1 LSQPLR
7 HPAVLVRELAVT
19 RRVLE
24 VIVPTLAMFGEVLVG
39 LGGSILTFR
48 GFVQAVCCGSLGC
61 HRQLPH
67 PLGLF
72 TDANGIFE
80 APRLLTA
87 FGLPADVCVGHQRL
101 LLVNRRVASSR
112 ATKTGSVKRVE
123 NRQVRVGPVAHL
135 LGAEAVRLEYP
146 TQVVF
151 ESVTLGVNDG
161 ARIGIV
167 GRNGDGKSSLL
178 GLLTGQLRPDSGRVT
193 RRSGLRVS
201 ALSQADTLDP
211 ERTVGW
217 TLVADQPEHQWAG
230 DARVREVVDG
240 LVSDIA
246 WDATISTLS
255 GGQRRRVQL
264 AQLLIGEWDVIA
276 LDEPT
281 NHLDIEGITW
291 LAGHL
296 RQRWARNT
304 GGLLLVTHDRWFLDE
319 VATTTWEVHDGIVE
333 PFEGGYAAYVLQRV
347 ERDRLASAAEA
358 KRQNLMRKE
367 LAWLRRG
374 PPARTSK
381 PKFRIEAANQLIA
394 DVPPLRNTV
403 ELAKL
408 ATARLGKDVIDLLD
422 VSVSFDGRPV
432 LRDVEWRIAPGER
445 TGIVGANG
453 AGKSTLLGLITGSV
467 APDTGRV
474 KRGKT
479 VRLAM
484 LDQRGEELAAVAGD
498 RIADLLGGL
507 RGGYQ
512 VDGREV
518 TPAQLLE
525 RLGFARG
532 QLSARVD
539 DLSGGQR
546 RRLQLMLTLLAEP
559 NVLLLDEPTNDVD
572 TDTLTAVEDLL
583 DSWAGTLIVVSHD
596 RYLLERVTDQQYAIL
611 DGRLRHLPG
620 GIDEYL
626 RLAARRTTTSAS
638 LAPSSGPSSGPAR
651 FEPATVSGSQRRA
664 AEKELAAVDR
674 QLARL
679 ADRIA
684 AKHHELAEHDQSDHV
699 GLTRLTRELRGLEGE
714 VAERESR
721 WLELSEALE

>member
-1 LSQPLR
+1 
-7 HPAVLVRELAVT
+7 
-19 RRVLE
+19 
-24 VIVPTLAMFGEVLVG
+24 
-39 LGGSILTFR
+39 
-48 GFVQAVCCGSLGC
+48 
-61 HRQLPH
+61 
-67 PLGLF
+67 
-72 TDANGIFE
+72 
-80 APRLLTA
+80 
-87 FGLPADVCVGHQRL
+87 
-101 LLVNRRVASSR
+101 
-112 ATKTGSVKRVE
+112 
-123 NRQVRVGPVAHL
+123 VAHL
-135 LGAEAVRLEYP
+135 LGAEAVHLEYP

-178 GLLTGQLRPDSGRVT
+178 ALLTGQLRPDSGRVT
-193 RRSGLRVS
+193 WRSGLRVG
-201 ALSQADTLDP
+201 AVGQADTLDP
-211 ERTVGW
+211 DHTVGW
-217 TLVADQPEHQWAG
+217 TLVGDQADHQWAG
-230 DARVREVVDG
+230 DPRVRDVVGG
-240 LVSDIA
+240 LVSDIG
-246 WDATISTLS
+246 WDARVTTLS

-264 AQLLIGEWDVIA
+264 ARLLVGEWDVIA

-291 LAGHL
+291 LAEHL

-347 ERDRLASAAEA
+347 ERDRLTATAEA

-374 PPARTSK
+374 PQARTSK
-381 PKFRIEAANQLIA
+381 PKFRIEAATQLIA

-408 ATARLGKDVIDLLD
+408 ASARLGKDVIDLLD
-422 VSVSFDGRPV
+422 VSVSFAGRPV
-432 LRDVEWRIAPGER
+432 LRDVEWRIGPGER

-453 AGKSTLLGLITGSV
+453 AGKSTLLGLIAGTI
-467 APDTGRV
+467 APDSGRV

-479 VRLAM
+479 VRLAV
-484 LDQRGEELAAVAGD
+484 LDQQGEMLTPLAGD
-498 RIADLLGGL
+498 RIADVLGRL
-507 RGGYQ
+507 RSSYR
-512 VDGREV
+512 VDDREV
-518 TPAQLLE
+518 TPTQLLE
-525 RLGFARG
+525 RLGFGGG
-532 QLSARVD
+532 QLSARIA

-546 RRLQLMLTLLAEP
+546 RRLQLMLTLLSEP

-572 TDTLTAVEDLL
+572 TDMLTATEDLL

-596 RYLLERVTDQQYAIL
+596 RYLLERVTDQQYGIL

-626 RLAARRTTTSAS
+626 RLAAQRTAE
-638 LAPSSGPSSGPAR
+638 APAEPAR
-651 FEPATVSGSQRRA
+651 AEPQAMSGAERRA
-664 AEKELAAVDR
+664 VEKELASLDR

-679 ADRIA
+679 AERVA
-684 AKHHELAEHDQSDHV
+684 AKHLELAAHDQSDHV
-699 GLTRLTRELRGLEGE
+699 GLARLTRELRGLDDD
-714 VAERESR
+714 VAAAEAR
-721 WLELSEALE
+721 WLELSETLEQSV